1 MRVAPEI
8 QSWGEGPTSR
18 ESPYRDSCTFEAL
31 AKQKKNALDHSCN
44 KHRSV
49 YSRAESVQGVRKLT
63 KGGVSQS
70 EQNCDLS
77 INCSDNLEQFWS
89 MKVCILG

>member
-1 MRVAPEI
+1 MRVTPEI

-31 AKQKKNALDHSCN
+31 AKQQKNVLDHGRN

-49 YSRAESVQGVRKLT
+49 YS
-63 KGGVSQS
+63 KGRECPGSEKTALNKQREELVSR
-70 EQNCDLS
+70 NKTV
-77 INCSDNLEQFWS
+77 I
-89 MKVCILG
+89 

>member
-1 MRVAPEI
+1 MRIAPEI

-18 ESPYRDSCTFEAL
+18 ESSYRDSCTFEAL
-31 AKQKKNALDHSCN
+31 AKQKKKALDHGCN

-49 YSRAESVQGVRKLT
+49 YSKGREWRSEQT

-77 INCSDNLEQFWS
+77 INCSDNLEQF
-89 MKVCILG
+89 

>member
-1 MRVAPEI
+1 MHVAPEI

-31 AKQKKNALDHSCN
+31 AKPKKNVLDDGRN

-49 YSRAESVQGVRKLT
+49 YS
-63 KGGVSQS
+63 KGRECPGSEKTAPNKQREELVSQ
-70 EQNCDLS
+70 NKTV
-77 INCSDNLEQFWS
+77 I
-89 MKVCILG
+89 

>member
-31 AKQKKNALDHSCN
+31 AKKKEKALDHGFN
-44 KHRSV
+44 HRSV
-49 YSRAESVQGVRKLT
+49 YS
-63 KGGVSQS
+63 KGRECPGSEKTALNKQREELVSQ
-70 EQNCDLS
+70 NKTV
-77 INCSDNLEQFWS
+77 I
-89 MKVCILG
+89 

>member
-1 MRVAPEI
+1 MRIAPEI

-31 AKQKKNALDHSCN
+31 AKQKKVPGHGRN

-49 YSRAESVQGVRKLT
+49 YSKGRKCPGSEKTALN
-63 KGGVSQS
+63 KQREELVSQ
-70 EQNCDLS
+70 NKTV
-77 INCSDNLEQFWS
+77 I
-89 MKVCILG
+89 